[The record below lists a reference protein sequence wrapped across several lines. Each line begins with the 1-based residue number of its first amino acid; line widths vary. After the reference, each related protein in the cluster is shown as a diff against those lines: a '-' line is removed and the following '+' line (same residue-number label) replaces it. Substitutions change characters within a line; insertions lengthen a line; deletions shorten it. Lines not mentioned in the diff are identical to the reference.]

1 MKSTAEQAA
10 DNIFAGRPI
19 KVLMLA
25 SWKSPGSC
33 LVCNRVVPPGEYYML
48 TRVGGVHC
56 TGCYHVRYGV
66 GKPNTPPRKKF
77 RTFAARELAKEP
89 ARRTKSPRKFFVN
102 M

>member
-1 MKSTAEQAA
+1 MQPTAGQLA

-19 KVLMLA
+19 KVLMLV

-33 LVCNRVVPPGEYYML
+33 AVCNRVVPPGEYYML
-48 TRVGGVHC
+48 TKAGGVHC

-66 GKPNTPPRKKF
+66 GKPNPPRKKF
-77 RTFAARELAKEP
+77 RTFVVLEPAREP

>member
-1 MKSTAEQAA
+1 MQPTYKQRA
-10 DNIFAGRPI
+10 DKIFAGRPI

-25 SWKSPGSC
+25 GWKTPGPC
-33 LVCNRVVPPGEYYML
+33 TVCNRVVPAGEYYMF
-48 TRVGGVHC
+48 TRAGGVHC

-66 GKPNTPPRKKF
+66 GKPNPPPRKKF
-77 RTFAARELAKEP
+77 RTFASREPIKEP

>member
-1 MKSTAEQAA
+1 MQLIAKQSA

-19 KVLMLA
+19 KVLMLV

-33 LVCNRVVPPGEYYML
+33 VVCSRVVSAGEYYML
-48 TRVGGVHC
+48 TRAGGVHC

-66 GKPNTPPRKKF
+66 GKPNPQRKKF
-77 RTFAARELAKEP
+77 LTFAAREP